1 MENVRPRTGICPLNV
16 GLHLT
21 PSPLTLLL
29 QAVSALA
36 IALFSA
42 WLTVKLSQRKFRLE
56 RLWDRKVLA
65 YERVIE
71 AFHKSKK
78 FSSENI
84 DAEYS
89 NRELAEERNT
99 ELRRLAHEAR
109 EEISRTADVGSFT
122 LSEQALKMLA
132 DYQRESSDDEHVTSW
147 REHLEHDYTVT
158 DKYMKLFIAEA
169 KRDLAE

>member
-1 MENVRPRTGICPLNV
+1 M
-16 GLHLT
+16 T

-29 QAVSALA
+29 QAFSALA

-42 WLTVKLSQRKFRLE
+42 WLTVKLSQQKFRLE

-78 FSSENI
+78 FSSESI
-84 DAEYS
+84 DAEYES
-89 NRELAEERNT
+89 RELAAERET

-109 EEISRTADVGSFT
+109 EEISRTADIGSFT
-122 LSEQALKMLA
+122 LSKQALRLLA
-132 DYQRESSDDEHVTSW
+132 DYQRESTDDKHITSW
-147 REHLEHDYTVT
+147 GEHLEHNYSVT